1 MKLVQRIKLL
11 GAKKPLI
18 LEIDP
23 LQTLLGIPINYS
35 WDFVCV

>member
-1 MKLVQRIKLL
+1 VKLVQRIKLL

-23 LQTLLGIPINYS
+23 PQTSLGIPIDYS
-35 WDFVCV
+35 WEFNCV